1 MRHALIPSLVVAA
14 GVFFACQPALAGQ
27 APGAATDPDIAIS
40 HHDRVYA
47 AEQFSNTVSVTDPAD
62 NKLLGVI
69 RLGEPSPTNFSPLY
83 KGQVLV
89 HGMGFSP
96 DHKTLAVV
104 SIGSNSVPFI
114 DP

>member
-1 MRHALIPSLVVAA
+1 MNRKAIIAALFGGAMLLS
-14 GVFFACQPALAGQ
+14 GQPLRAGQ
-27 APGAATDPDIAIS
+27 APAAAAAPDVPIS
-40 HHDRVYA
+40 HRDRVYA

-83 KGQVLV
+83 RGQGLG

-96 DHKTLAVV
+96 DHH
-104 SIGSNSVPFI
+104 
-114 DP
+114 